1 MAASN
6 VNKVRALYGD
16 LVPDTDGE
24 YPLDGDGEYLLDED
38 TINLYLDITDNNV
51 LRAAALAVR
60 AISVNEVL
68 LKSYL
73 RTDDLTIDGVKGA
86 AELRL
91 MAKDFEARAQ
101 EQDNNEGSWGFDI
114 AFPDEGC
121 MCLPEAA
128 AAPTCWGDSRCR

>member
-1 MAASN
+1 MAVNN

-16 LVPDTDGE
+16 LVPDEDDN
-24 YPLDGDGEYLLDED
+24 YILDEN
-38 TINLYLDITDNNV
+38 TIALYLEVTDNNI

-101 EQDNNEGSWGFDI
+101 EQDNNEDSWGFDI

-128 AAPTCWGDSRCR
+128 AVPACWGDSRCR

>member
-16 LVPDTDGE
+16 LVPDED
-24 YPLDGDGEYLLDED
+24 DNYLLDED
-38 TINLYLDITDNNV
+38 TITLYLEVTDDNI

-101 EQDNNEGSWGFDI
+101 EQDNNEDSWGFDI
-114 AFPDEGC
+114 AFPDDGGA
-121 MCLPEAA
+121 CLPEAA
-128 AAPTCWGDSRCR
+128 AAPAYWGASRCR

>member
-16 LVPDTDGE
+16 LVPDDDGE
-24 YPLDGDGEYLLDED
+24 YILDED
-38 TINLYLDITDNNV
+38 TITLYLDVTDSNV

-60 AISVNEVL
+60 AISINEVL

-101 EQDNNEGSWGFDI
+101 EQDSNEGSWGFDI
-114 AFPDEGC
+114 AFPDEGR

-128 AAPTCWGDSRCR
+128 AVPTYWGDSRCR

>member
-16 LVPDTDGE
+16 LVPDED
-24 YPLDGDGEYLLDED
+24 DNYLIDEN
-38 TINLYLDITDNNV
+38 TIALYLEVTDNNI

-101 EQDNNEGSWGFDI
+101 EQDNNEDSWGFDI
-114 AFPDEGC
+114 AFPDDGGA
-121 MCLPEAA
+121 CLPEAA
-128 AAPTCWGDSRCR
+128 AAPAYWGDSRCR

>member
-16 LVPDTDGE
+16 LVPDED
-24 YPLDGDGEYLLDED
+24 DNYLLDEN
-38 TINLYLDITDNNV
+38 TIALYLEVTDNNI

-101 EQDNNEGSWGFDI
+101 EQDNNEDSWGFDI
-114 AFPDEGC
+114 AFPDDGGV
-121 MCLPEAA
+121 CLPEAA
-128 AAPTCWGDSRCR
+128 AVPAYWGVSPCL